1 MKKNDHFNVYVCTK
15 EYNNKAS
22 NQPKY
27 NSPYISLEEYNQI
40 KLGMSYSQVV
50 SIIGGKGDAVIEYG
64 DTKIYIWKAE
74 SRSGMEN
81 VAMKFVNG
89 ILESKMKG

>member
-1 MKKNDHFNVYVCTK
+1 MKKNDHFNVYVWTK

-50 SIIGGKGDAVIEYG
+50 SIIGGKGDAVTEYG
-64 DTKIYIWKAE
+64 DTKIYIYGKQNLGVEWK
-74 SRSGMEN
+74 M
-81 VAMKFVNG
+81 
-89 ILESKMKG
+89 LQ

>member
-1 MKKNDHFNVYVCTK
+1 MIISMCMYGQKNIIIKHPISQSIIVH
-15 EYNNKAS
+15 
-22 NQPKY
+22 
-27 NSPYISLEEYNQI
+27 ISLEEYNQI

-50 SIIGGKGDAVIEYG
+50 SIIGGKGDAVTEYG

-81 VAMKFVNG
+81 VAMTFVNG
-89 ILESKMKG
+89 ILKSKMKG

>member
-1 MKKNDHFNVYVCTK
+1 
-15 EYNNKAS
+15 
-22 NQPKY
+22 
-27 NSPYISLEEYNQI
+27 
-40 KLGMSYSQVV
+40 MSYSQVV

>member
-1 MKKNDHFNVYVCTK
+1 MKKNDHFNVYVWTK

-22 NQPKY
+22 NQSKY

-50 SIIGGKGDAVIEYG
+50 SIIGGKGDAVTEYG
-64 DTKIYIWKAE
+64 DTKIYIYGKQNLGVEWK
-74 SRSGMEN
+74 M
-81 VAMKFVNG
+81 
-89 ILESKMKG
+89 LQ